1 MIRVP
6 YRSADRSPLCDLDE
20 MILRAEAA
28 CVRYRRAADN
38 PGLTPIIARMRRDSC
53 QAMEKTLAR
62 LRAQRTAGADS

>member
-1 MIRVP
+1 
-6 YRSADRSPLCDLDE
+6 

-28 CVRYRRAADN
+28 CVRYRRAADH

-62 LRAQRTAGADS
+62 LRAQRAAGADD